1 MSAKRKTK
9 VKTTGR
15 ISDLRTEEQRM
26 TVLADELYRA
36 EANYNKQRRA
46 MEAKLEPL
54 KERRNALEEKLLA
67 AMLADGQ
74 EALST
79 KLATIAIRRNTFAEL
94 FDDREFFEF
103 VGKNK
108 AWDLVRKQPVVSACR
123 ERWDDNVTIPGV
135 RPGTK
140 TELSITT
147 RSKK

>member
-1 MSAKRKTK
+1 MSKK
-9 VKTTGR
+9 VKTPKPNG
-15 ISDLRTEEQRM
+15 M
-26 TVLADELYRA
+26 TVMADELYRA

-54 KERRNALEEKLLA
+54 KERRNALEDKLLA
-67 AMLADGQ
+67 AMLAAGQ

-94 FDDREFFEF
+94 YDDREFFEF

-123 ERWDDNVTIPGV
+123 ERWDDNVVIPGV